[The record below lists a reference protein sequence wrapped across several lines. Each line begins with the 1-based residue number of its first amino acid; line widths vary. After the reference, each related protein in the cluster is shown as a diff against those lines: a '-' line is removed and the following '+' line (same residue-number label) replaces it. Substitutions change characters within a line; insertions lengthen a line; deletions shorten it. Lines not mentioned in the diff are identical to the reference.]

1 MPDRAINFYLSIDS
15 FGVQSVRKQLDPAN
29 LDRNCEPIGTISDRS
44 QLASIAIGTVYIIY
58 YARSPQ
64 YDSIE
69 INFGTLYKRT
79 TAVVSCLVDIFMTI
93 LLLLMQTLFKHIGDA
108 KNSQILLEVR
118 R

>member
-1 MPDRAINFYLSIDS
+1 MPDRGINFYLSIDS
-15 FGVQSVRKQLDPAN
+15 FSWYSARKQLNA
-29 LDRNCEPIGTISDRS
+29 PIGLNWAAD
-44 QLASIAIGTVYIIY
+44 IIY
-58 YARSPQ
+58 YARSPR

-108 KNSQILLEVR
+108 QDLHILLEVL
-118 R
+118 

>member
-58 YARSPQ
+58 HARSPQ

-108 KNSQILLEVR
+108 KNLQILLEVR

>member
-58 YARSPQ
+58 HARSPQ

-93 LLLLMQTLFKHIGDA
+93 LLLLMQTLFKPIGNA
-108 KNSQILLEVR
+108 KNLQILLEVR

>member
-1 MPDRAINFYLSIDS
+1 MNFYLSIDS
-15 FGVQSVRKQLDPAN
+15 FGWQSVRKQLDTAN

-44 QLASIAIGTVYIIY
+44 QLVSRADRAVYIIY
-58 YARSPQ
+58 YARSPR

-93 LLLLMQTLFKHIGDA
+93 LLLLKQTLFKHIGDA
-108 KNSQILLEVR
+108 KDLQTMLEVPR
-118 R
+118 